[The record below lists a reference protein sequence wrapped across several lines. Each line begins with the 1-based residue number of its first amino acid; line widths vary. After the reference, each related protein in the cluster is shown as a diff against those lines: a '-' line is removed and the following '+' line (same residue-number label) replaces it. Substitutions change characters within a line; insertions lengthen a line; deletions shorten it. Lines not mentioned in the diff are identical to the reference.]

1 MSRAPL
7 TGSEKMREASRRSR
21 GQALAEF
28 GLVLSLLMVVALGI
42 FQVGYLI
49 YQQYGAMNLAREGA
63 NLISRQS
70 SLDVAEAAIRSAQ
83 ADPNFDADTRL
94 VLSVVQLGAGGPNHD
109 KPVIIQRHVAGTLSG
124 VSVLGDPPSSSYGR
138 GPSYT
143 ANDPAHHTSN

>member
-1 MSRAPL
+1 MSRAPI

-28 GLVLSLLMVVALGI
+28 GIVLSLLMVVALGI

-70 SLDVAEAAIRSAQ
+70 SLDVAESAIRAAQ
-83 ADPNFDADTRL
+83 ADPRCDADTRL
-94 VLSVVQLGAGGPNHD
+94 VLSGGQLGAGGPNAN
-109 KPVIIQRHVAGTLSG
+109 KPVYTQRHAAGMPTARACSG
-124 VSVLGDPPSSSYGR
+124 IPPSSSYR
-138 GPSYT
+138 PGPTYT
-143 ANDPAHHTSN
+143 ATNPG